1 MRDADEWDRQVLN
14 ARPLTP
20 ERWDALK
27 QAAIHRAELARA
39 RSMRTV
45 FGKLTAVARRAQRRL
60 VGCLPRRLR
69 PRRPIRSANAATLAT
84 M

>member
-20 ERWDALK
+20 QRWDALK
-27 QAAIHRAELARA
+27 QAAIHRAEIARA
-39 RSMRTV
+39 RSMRTA
-45 FGKLTAVARRAQRRL
+45 FGKLTAVARHAHRRL
-60 VGCLPRRLR
+60 VGCLPRLR

>member
-27 QAAIHRAELARA
+27 QAAIRRAEFARA
-39 RSMRTV
+39 QSMRTA

-60 VGCLPRRLR
+60 VGCLPRLR